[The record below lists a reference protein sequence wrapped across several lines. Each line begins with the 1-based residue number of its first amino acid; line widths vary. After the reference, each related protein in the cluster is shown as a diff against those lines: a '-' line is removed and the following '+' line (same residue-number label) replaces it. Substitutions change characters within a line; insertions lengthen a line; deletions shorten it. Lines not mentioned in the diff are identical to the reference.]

1 MELDARGGEIT
12 LNMDGEKGKKTRER
26 KKVNLKVNLNVERS
40 SCVSY
45 SSRNRFVRIIRTIG
59 LNWTKLFPFL

>member
-12 LNMDGEKGKKTRER
+12 LNMDGKKIR
-26 KKVNLKVNLNVERS
+26 KKKINLKVNLNVERS

-45 SSRNRFVRIIRTIG
+45 
-59 LNWTKLFPFL
+59 

>member
-12 LNMDGEKGKKTRER
+12 LNMDGKKIRK

-45 SSRNRFVRIIRTIG
+45 STRNRFVRIIRTIG

>member
-12 LNMDGEKGKKTRER
+12 LNMDGKKIRK

-59 LNWTKLFPFL
+59 HNWTKLFPFL

>member
-12 LNMDGEKGKKTRER
+12 LNMDGKKIRK

>member
-12 LNMDGEKGKKTRER
+12 LNIDGKKIRK

>member
-26 KKVNLKVNLNVERS
+26 KKVNLNVEGS

-45 SSRNRFVRIIRTIG
+45 STRNRFVRIIRTIG
-59 LNWTKLFPFL
+59 HNWTKLFPFL